1 MPRIVFAIALMAGVL
16 ILLGWVI
23 GHVVNGSF

>member
-16 ILLGWVI
+16 ILIGWFI
-23 GHVVNGSF
+23 GHVTNNSF